1 MVWLWKG
8 ERYGLGLLRE
18 LNAVHRDD
26 AQNSFSADPEDVL
39 DMQAQ
44 YGCGRATGSQLPW
57 LFLYV
62 LNACASVV
70 GFGLAVVLHEDVHR
84 ISTSIINFAL
94 SHGVIL
100 LASVIHHVPTKR
112 PHSCLLKFLRILLL
126 ASCMNEI
133 YGAYLEVTHRHDR
146 D

>member
-1 MVWLWKG
+1 MKSGW
-8 ERYGLGLLRE
+8 
-18 LNAVHRDD
+18 
-26 AQNSFSADPEDVL
+26 PI
-39 DMQAQ
+39 
-44 YGCGRATGSQLPW
+44 GRATAHTMPRGR
-57 LFLYV
+57 
-62 LNACASVV
+62 
-70 GFGLAVVLHEDVHR
+70 LAVVLHEDVHR